1 MGTRINLAAGLAAAA
16 LVAGTAQ
23 AQTFQQVL
31 EGAKK
36 EGALTVAIS
45 SPGLPATHQALFDAF
60 NKRFGLSIKG
70 EWQPLPSPQTG
81 TRVIAEGAAGNT
93 VSFDVIGAGSSQE
106 ISALMDRKM
115 LTRYPWA
122 EVFGKELPAVK
133 AVADSAMADVRGY
146 ALPILDVVYGLAWN
160 TNALKENEVPQ
171 ALTDLLDPK
180 WKGKVSVNALVL
192 VPLDLTSYIAGKD
205 RTIEIGRKLLDNNPV
220 LERGTPAV
228 TRAVSTGQ
236 APLGITSFHTAERA
250 ERMGEPVKF
259 RLFSDYILHLP
270 AHAYVPEKAPHP
282 NAARLFTAWLA
293 TEGVALADKTE
304 PTPVLADPASKI
316 AKMAKEQQAKGA
328 KISAPPAL
336 SGPAVQENKEVR
348 DQFTQMLTGKR

>member
-1 MGTRINLAAGLAAAA
+1 MNFRITLVAAA
-16 LVAGTAQ
+16 VAAFAGAAQ
-23 AQTFQQVL
+23 AQTFQQIV

-36 EGALTVAIS
+36 EGALTVAVS

-60 NKRFGLSIKG
+60 NKRFGLSLKA

-106 ISALMDRKM
+106 ISALIGRDM
-115 LTRYPWA
+115 LKKYPWA
-122 EVFGKELPAVK
+122 ETFGKELPAIK
-133 AVADSAMADVRGY
+133 AVADSAIPDIQGY

-160 TNALKENEVPQ
+160 SSMLKESEVP
-171 ALTDLLDPK
+171 ASLSDLLDPK
-180 WKGKVSVNALVL
+180 WKSKVSVNALVL
-192 VPLDLTSYIAGKD
+192 VPMDLTSYIAGKD
-205 RTIEIGRKLLDNNPV
+205 KAIEFSRRLLDNSPV

-236 APLGITSFHTAERA
+236 APLGITSFHTAERS

-293 TEGVALADKTE
+293 TEGVQLADKTE
-304 PTPVLADPASKI
+304 PTPVLADPNSKI
-316 AKMAKEQQAKGA
+316 AKMVKDQQAKSGA

-336 SGPAVQENKEVR
+336 AGKAVEENKEVR
-348 DQFTQMLTGKR
+348 DRITEMLTGKK